1 MSVQF
6 GRWNLDGKPIDY
18 GYMEKVGSALCPYGP
33 DGKGSYS
40 STNLSIL
47 YYAFHTTKE
56 SRSEV
61 QPHICASGAVVTWD
75 GRLDNRADLIG
86 ELGNPLTVESTDL
99 ALVASVYEQLGTQCF
114 GKLIGDWALS
124 IWNPVEHTLILAK
137 DPIGTHHL
145 YYSFDRAQITWCT
158 VLDPLIRLGD
168 RTFELNRE
176 YIAGW
181 LSMFPAAHLTPYVNV
196 HSVPP
201 SSLLLLGPGKHAVK
215 KYWDFDPDKQVR
227 YRTDAEYEEHFRTV
241 FTTAIQRRL
250 RSDQPVLAE
259 LSGGR
264 DSSAIVCMADEIIAH
279 GEAECPRLDT
289 ISYYDDSEP
298 NWNEHPFFAKV
309 EQKRG
314 RAGWHVDVG
323 ERRLLFS
330 PQTPPDRFV
339 PVPGDT
345 RPAPREVILC
355 VTSQGNRALLSG
367 IGGDEVMGGVPDPLP
382 ELEDLITKARFGT
395 LAQQLRLWALERKRP
410 WFHLLWEALR
420 GFLPPALIG
429 VPRHLRPAP
438 WLQTNFVRRH
448 LRALTGYSHHTCLFG
463 PPPTFQDAVKTIDAL
478 RRQLGCIAPVPEPP
492 LENRYPYL
500 DRSLLE
506 FAFAVPRGQLIRPKQ
521 RRSLMR
527 RALAGIVPDEI
538 LNRKAKAFVSR
549 SPLLGISRDKSRLVA
564 MAESMLASSL
574 GIVEPESFRGTLQ
587 KALAGEVI
595 PVISLLRTI
604 QVEDWLRNTS
614 ELGIVRI
621 DKTSM
626 PDLSLLPTS
635 AQREMESRA
644 EIVGPPHRAVASEPG
659 VHKS

>member
-1 MSVQF
+1 MQPWTDVSEQHSLGTNMSVQF
-6 GRWNLDGKPIDY
+6 GRWNLDGKPIDFDY
-18 GYMEKVGSALCPYGP
+18 LEKVDSALCPYGP
-33 DGKGSYS
+33 DGKGSYNS
-40 STNLSIL
+40 ANLSIQ

-56 SRSEV
+56 SRNEV
-61 QPHICASGAVVTWD
+61 QPQICASRAVITWD
-75 GRLDNRADLIG
+75 GRLDNRADLVR
-86 ELGNPLTVESTDL
+86 ELSDPLSIESTDL
-99 ALVASVYEQLGTQCF
+99 AIVASAYEKWGTDSF

-124 IWNPVEHTLILAK
+124 IWHPVKHTLVLAK
-137 DPIGTHHL
+137 DPIGTRHL
-145 YYSFDRAQITWCT
+145 YYAFDRTRITWST
-158 VLDPLIRLGD
+158 VLDPLIRLAD
-168 RTFELNRE
+168 RTFELNGE

-201 SSLLLLGPGKHAVK
+201 SSLVFLGPGKYAVK

-227 YRTDAEYEEHFRTV
+227 YRTDAEFEEHFRTV
-241 FTTAIQRRL
+241 FTTAVQRRL
-250 RSDQPVLAE
+250 RSDRPVLAE

-279 GEAECPRLDT
+279 SEAECPRLDT
-289 ISYYDDSEP
+289 VSYYDDSEP
-298 NWNEHPFFAKV
+298 NWNERPFFTKV

-323 ERRLLFS
+323 ERRLLSS
-330 PQTPPDRFV
+330 PQTPPAPFV
-339 PVPGDT
+339 AVPGDS
-345 RPAPREVILC
+345 RPVPREVILC
-355 VTSQGNRALLSG
+355 VASQGNRALLSG
-367 IGGDEVMGGVPDPLP
+367 MGGDEVMGGVPDPLP
-382 ELEDLITKARFGT
+382 ELENLIAKARFGT
-395 LAQQLRLWALERKRP
+395 LAQQLRLWALERKRS
-410 WFHLLWEALR
+410 WFHLLREALR

-438 WLQTNFVRRH
+438 WLQPNFVRRH
-448 LRALTGYSHHTCLFG
+448 LRALTGYPHHTRLFG
-463 PPPTFQDAVKTIDAL
+463 PPPTFQDAVKTLDAL
-478 RRQLGCIAPVPEPP
+478 CRQLGCIALIPEPR

-538 LNRKAKAFVSR
+538 LNRKTKAFVSR

-564 MAESMLASSL
+564 MAQGMLLSSL

-595 PVISLLRTI
+595 PVVSLLRTI

-635 AQREMESRA
+635 A
-644 EIVGPPHRAVASEPG
+644 
-659 VHKS
+659 